1 MYSDDLRYTI
11 EYIERH
17 MVGIVYKHQLRDM
30 IRECIKHEL
39 GMEYINKCLDLWKSS
54 KEVVENDSKCDK
66 I

>member
-1 MYSDDLRYTI
+1 
-11 EYIERH
+11 